1 VYAESDTDSLHVR
14 LADESYCLGEGAAAH
29 TYLDRKKII
38 AIAKQCGAQAIHP
51 GYGFLSENADFVDL
65 LEKKKIKIIG
75 RFNFLG
81 YNAPFQFIGRKNEIS
96 IPIEW
101 KE

>member
-1 VYAESDTDSLHVR
+1 MSEKGSAMSFVMPEKYDIASLPKPKDATVEIKQSEPVYAAVI
-14 LADESYCLGEGAAAH
+14 AFVGYANDEKINDYNNKLVA
-29 TYLDRKKII
+29 LLNKK
-38 AIAKQCGAQAIHP
+38 
-51 GYGFLSENADFVDL
+51 N
-65 LEKKKIKIIG
+65 IKILG